1 MHLIKSS
8 TILALFLLCARWVSM
23 GQSTVQTNGL
33 VLHYP
38 FNGSPQEILG
48 NLPPPTTANLVA
60 VPDRHGS
67 VGSAYGF
74 DGLNSTIA
82 QPESVLNIGQTD
94 YSISFG
100 FKTDDVE
107 KEHQGLINT
116 IPHNGL
122 YVVFNHPPFTGVLSF
137 RVGNGDG
144 WISAHTQ
151 GTKGNYQA
159 GQWYHVT
166 ITKQGTEYDAYVDGE
181 LDSSIVVPDA
191 TTFDRGSGL
200 RFGSISDIPN
210 QSSQFLAGALDDIR
224 VFDRS
229 LSGTDARLLFYT
241 DTGSSSS
248 RQGDS

>member
-107 KEHQGLINT
+107 KAHQGLINT

-122 YVVFNHPPFTGVLSF
+122 YVVFNHPPFTGTELS
-137 RVGNGDG
+137 RWEWRRLDLG
-144 WISAHTQ
+144 AHSRN
-151 GTKGNYQA
+151 KG
-159 GQWYHVT
+159 
-166 ITKQGTEYDAYVDGE
+166 K
-181 LDSSIVVPDA
+181 
-191 TTFDRGSGL
+191 
-200 RFGSISDIPN
+200 
-210 QSSQFLAGALDDIR
+210 
-224 VFDRS
+224 
-229 LSGTDARLLFYT
+229 LSGRAVVSRDHNEARH
-241 DTGSSSS
+241 
-248 RQGDS
+248 RV